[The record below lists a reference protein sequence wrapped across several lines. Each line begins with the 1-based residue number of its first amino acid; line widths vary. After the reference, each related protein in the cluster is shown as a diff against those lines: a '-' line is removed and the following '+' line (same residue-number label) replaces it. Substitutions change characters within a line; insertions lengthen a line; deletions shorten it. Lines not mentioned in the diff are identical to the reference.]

1 MGNSQ
6 FWSVREPGT
15 VEECDSTWQSDS
27 EPEEQPE
34 EQEQEQA
41 AQEAAV
47 SAGEGEAGG
56 SGSAEGAAAGE
67 DQNDDQTETSFKP
80 KRSFFAARDLYMYRH
95 GYPAKSRETKLFS
108 TYANLKFYM
117 KEIPFKPDGV
127 YIDEILTKW
136 KGDYDKLEHNHTYIQ
151 WLFPLREPGLNW
163 HAEEL
168 TTEEIKEF
176 LKTKKAKSNYLQV
189 YEIMLD
195 FFGMKL
201 EDKSTGSVTRAS
213 NWKERFQHL
222 NESQHNYL
230 RITRILKSLG
240 EFKFESFQIHLVR
253 FLLHEALVE
262 ETLPNMLHSA
272 LEYFVYT
279 IKSRKERRKFLRFA
293 QHHYKPPE
301 NFVWGP
307 LRKEASGD
315 RNVVT
320 KLSSVSEKSPSSQEK
335 SRRNTM
341 LDGSRNSVVAPVEGE
356 SASSTETGPG
366 TGKQQKGQTDDQGS
380 AEAEAD
386 TAKNKRSFKGKG
398 DNQATKPKMP
408 SKSEDT
414 GTQASQSPAKN
425 VEDIDSTE
433 TKS

>member
-1 MGNSQ
+1 
-6 FWSVREPGT
+6 
-15 VEECDSTWQSDS
+15 
-27 EPEEQPE
+27 
-34 EQEQEQA
+34 
-41 AQEAAV
+41 
-47 SAGEGEAGG
+47 
-56 SGSAEGAAAGE
+56 
-67 DQNDDQTETSFKP
+67 
-80 KRSFFAARDLYMYRH
+80 MYRH
-95 GYPAKSRETKLFS
+95 DYPAKSRETKLFS

-117 KEIPFKPDGV
+117 QEIALKPDGV

-168 TTEEIKEF
+168 TAEEIKEF

-201 EDKSTGSVTRAS
+201 EDKSTGSVARAS

-279 IKSRKERRKFLRFA
+279 IKSRKERRRLLRFA
-293 QHHYKPPE
+293 RLHYKPAE

-307 LRKEASGD
+307 LRKEAVGG
-315 RNVVT
+315 RNAVT
-320 KLSSVSEKSPSSQEK
+320 KTSSLPEKRPPAQEK
-335 SRRNTM
+335 SRRNTVS
-341 LDGSRNSVVAPVEGE
+341 DGSRSSVAVVVGRE
-356 SASSTETGPG
+356 SASSTETGLG
-366 TGKQQKGQTDDQGS
+366 TSKQQKGQTSDCSSDT
-380 AEAEAD
+380 AEAD
-386 TAKNKRSFKGKG
+386 TMKSKRSVKGKS
-398 DNQATKPKMP
+398 DNQVTKPLVE
-408 SKSEDT
+408 SEDT
-414 GTQASQSPAKN
+414 GNQTAQSPAEE
-425 VEDIDSTE
+425 VEDSDPTE
-433 TKS
+433 AQS

>member
-6 FWSVREPGT
+6 FWSAREPVT
-15 VEECDSTWQSDS
+15 LEECDSTWQSDS
-27 EPEEQPE
+27 EPE
-34 EQEQEQA
+34 QEQEQHEA
-41 AQEAAV
+41 AQETTA
-47 SAGEGEAGG
+47 SAEEGEASRSVEEAEAG
-56 SGSAEGAAAGE
+56 SE
-67 DQNDDQTETSFKP
+67 DQNDDKVDTSFKP

-108 TYANLKFYM
+108 TYANLKFYTQ
-117 KEIPFKPDGV
+117 EIALKPDGV

-168 TTEEIKEF
+168 TAEEIKEF
-176 LKTKKAKSNYLQV
+176 LKTKKAKNNYLQV

-201 EDKSTGSVTRAS
+201 EDKNTGRVARAS

-253 FLLHEALVE
+253 LLLHEALVE

-279 IKSRKERRKFLRFA
+279 IKSRKERRRLLRFA
-293 QHHYKPPE
+293 RLHYKPAE

-307 LRKEASGD
+307 LRKEAPGG
-315 RNVVT
+315 RT
-320 KLSSVSEKSPSSQEK
+320 LIAKSSSLSEKRPFVQEK
-335 SRRNTM
+335 SRRNTVS
-341 LDGSRNSVVAPVEGE
+341 DGSRSSVAAAVGRE
-356 SASSTETGPG
+356 SASCSETGRG
-366 TGKQQKGQTDDQGS
+366 TGKQQKDQNS
-380 AEAEAD
+380 SDTAEAEN
-386 TAKNKRSFKGKG
+386 AKNKRSIKGKS
-398 DNQATKPKMP
+398 DNQVAKSLTE
-408 SKSEDT
+408 SEDT
-414 GTQASQSPAKN
+414 GNSQSLAEN
-425 VEDIDSTE
+425 IEDADPIETE
-433 TKS
+433 N